1 VELAIMKKLLLYG
14 TAAGALCVS
23 FASQAQGWYY
33 VPKGNVAVYGSY
45 MDQRD
50 GQVGTNPDGGGG
62 GAQLGLNLTPHFFIG
77 GSYQYDY
84 ISQSDAP
91 GSAFGLGG
99 GSVSYGE
106 KVNQARAGGGLVFHL
121 PATPVDVFGK
131 VEYTH
136 YDYQFVHL
144 TSSSG
149 GSIGNLDRV
158 NDDGVGF
165 HAGAQARLP
174 GFSVYGSV
182 GYLNLSKSEGPEFNV
197 GMMLPLAPAMWGFV
211 EYRYDDLHYSGYS
224 DDNEISN
231 VRAGV
236 RLSF

>member
-1 VELAIMKKLLLYG
+1 MKKLLLYG
-14 TAAGALCVS
+14 TAIGALCVS
-23 FASQAQGWYY
+23 AAGQAQGLYY
-33 VPKGNVAVYGSY
+33 LPKGNVAVYGSY
-45 MDQRD
+45 LNQRD
-50 GQVGTNPDGGGG
+50 GADGINPEGGGG
-62 GAQLGLNLTPHFFIG
+62 GVQLGLSLTRNFFIG

-84 ISQSDAP
+84 LSQSDAQNTSFGP
-91 GSAFGLGG
+91 GG
-99 GSVSYGE
+99 VSYGE

-136 YDYQFVHL
+136 FDFQPVHL
-144 TSSSG
+144 TSDSG
-149 GSIGNLDRV
+149 GAFGNLDRV

-174 GFSVYGSV
+174 GLSVYGSV
-182 GYLNLSKSEGPEFNV
+182 GYLNLSRTEGPEFNV
-197 GMMLPLAPAMWGFV
+197 GAMVPLAPMTWAFL
-211 EYRYDDLHYSGYS
+211 EYRYDDLHFNGGSS
-224 DDNEISN
+224 NDNELSN